1 MISFGWVF
9 VMSLLVNEFVCVL
22 NVQYSS
28 AYLGISLSFSHKN
41 RIKLGINNVKVLTGD
56 LFSLIYIMNYI

>member
-41 RIKLGINNVKVLTGD
+41 RIKLGNNKVLTGD